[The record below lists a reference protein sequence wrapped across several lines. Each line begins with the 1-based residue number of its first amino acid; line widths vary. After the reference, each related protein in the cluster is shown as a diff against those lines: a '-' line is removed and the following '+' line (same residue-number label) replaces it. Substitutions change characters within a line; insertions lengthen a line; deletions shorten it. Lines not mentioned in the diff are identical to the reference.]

1 MQILNYVFIFYFVL
15 LFFFPYLFPSLENQ
29 KIGGKEKMH
38 TDLLLRYINV
48 GEVNQDS
55 LEA

>member
-1 MQILNYVFIFYFVL
+1 
-15 LFFFPYLFPSLENQ
+15 
-29 KIGGKEKMH
+29 MH

-55 LEA
+55 LEALNQTEFF